1 LLDITDEIYL
11 PVRILVV
18 DDDRRNLNAMDAVL
32 APLGHD
38 VICVQSGEEAIE
50 VWRAHDFALGLID
63 VRMRGLDGF
72 ETAKHLT
79 AVERNRAAPLVF
91 VTGYDSTPETIQRGY
106 ACGAV
111 DYVTKPVDPVLLRGK
126 AKSLV
131 LLYQRGAELKRKRQ
145 ALLEAEAQAT
155 IAEERRRRA
164 EEEKE
169 LQDMFVAILGH
180 DLRNPISVVNNTATI
195 LRMSEG
201 CDRCRGSADRLLRAT
216 ARMNAII
223 DAVTDFAHQ
232 HFRGSIPVAPAPTDL
247 ADLCTF
253 VVEEFSALHP
263 KRSIV
268 LEASAALRGSFD
280 RARIE
285 QVLSNL
291 LTNALKHGKDP
302 IVVTARQHAGS
313 LCLAVR
319 DRGGGIAPDQVTKIF
334 DPFKKRPTS
343 DGLGLGLFIVREIV
357 RAHGGEVTV
366 RSHPGEGT
374 TFTCHWPAAGS
385 VSTGLDDSAVRAPRS
400 PACQGANDQ
409 SDY

>member
-32 APLGHD
+32 APLGHE

-50 VWRAHDFALGLID
+50 VWRQHDFALGLID

-131 LLYQRGAELKRKRQ
+131 LLYQRGAELKRKRK

-180 DLRNPISVVNNTATI
+180 DLRNPISVVNNAATL
-195 LRMSEG
+195 LRVAEG
-201 CDRCRGSADRLLRAT
+201 CDRCRASADRLLRAT

-247 ADLCTF
+247 ADLCSC
-253 VVEEFSALHP
+253 VVEEFIALHP

-268 LEASAALRGSFD
+268 LEASGPLRGSFD

-302 IVVTARQHAGS
+302 IMVTAREHAGS
-313 LCLAVR
+313 LCLAIH
-319 DRGGGIAPDQVTKIF
+319 DRGGGIEPDQVMKIF

-366 RSHPGEGT
+366 RSHAGEGT

-385 VSTGLDDSAVRAPRS
+385 GVDPVR
-400 PACQGANDQ
+400 
-409 SDY
+409 